1 MRSALVT
8 NSQGVLM
15 AVLHGPHFEQLKFT
29 GIKFRYHLHIEICI
43 LLLMNF
49 SPFISAFIILWDILL
64 TFKEFSVEVGFI
76 IQVFHFFLKKINYF
90 YCSGSS
96 LLYSGFLQLWQAGA
110 TLHCGAWAS
119 YFRGFSCRGAR
130 ALGTQASVIAAHGL
144 SSGPR
149 AQLLSGMWNLLRP
162 GIEPMAPALA
172 GGFLFTLPPG
182 KSLNISSQGGKGC
195 MRSYL
200 P

>member
-1 MRSALVT
+1 
-8 NSQGVLM
+8 
-15 AVLHGPHFEQLKFT
+15 
-29 GIKFRYHLHIEICI
+29 
-43 LLLMNF
+43 MNF
-49 SPFISAFIILWDILL
+49 SPFISAFHYTYILWDILL

-76 IQVFHFFLKKINYF
+76 IQVFHFYLKKINCF
-90 YCSGSS
+90 YCFGSS

-110 TLHCGAWAS
+110 SLHCGAWAS
-119 YFRGFSCRGAR
+119 HCCGFSCRGAWV
-130 ALGTQASVIAAHGL
+130 LGTQASVIAAHGL

-162 GIEPMAPALA
+162 GIEPMAPALV
-172 GGFLFTLPPG
+172 GEFLSTVPPG
-182 KSLNISSQGGKGC
+182 KSLSISSQGDKGC